1 MLFVRLYFNM
11 LSGNIVFIA
20 ADPALSAGDSQG
32 SQRSRV
38 VVGSFNIAEQA
49 DVVYSDL
56 GQIVSAVLGSLG
68 ISNPEGGIEGIDD
81 MVIVI

>member
-1 MLFVRLYFNM
+1 M
-11 LSGNIVFIA
+11 LSGELVFLA

-49 DVVYSDL
+49 DGVYSDL
-56 GQIVSAVLGSLG
+56 GQVYPLLSV
-68 ISNPEGGIEGIDD
+68 
-81 MVIVI
+81 

>member
-11 LSGNIVFIA
+11 LSGNIVFLA

-49 DVVYSDL
+49 DGVYSDL
-56 GQIVSAVLGSLG
+56 GQVYPLLSV
-68 ISNPEGGIEGIDD
+68 
-81 MVIVI
+81 